1 MIHSIYP
8 TKDKESAS
16 TMSYTHLTKTELIF
30 IEEYFSI
37 GYKGHKIA
45 TKLGRGPET
54 VYRIIRK
61 INQGKTAIEIS
72 SEYKQNKRKCG
83 RKPIELPQDEID
95 YINEKLSENWTP
107 DIIIG
112 RKEKTI
118 SCSMKT
124 LYRMFTKGIFSQ
136 DKLPMKGKRNHNG
149 HQEKRGKQ
157 DFRRTI
163 DEREQEHPT
172 LKKNSAI

>member
-61 INQGKTAIEIS
+61 IKQGKTAIEIY
-72 SEYKQNKRKCG
+72 SEYKQNKHKCG
-83 RKPIELPQDEID
+83 RNTIELPQDEID
-95 YINEKLSENWTP
+95 YINEKQIENRKK
-107 DIIIG
+107 DIIKG
-112 RKEKTI
+112 MKEKI
-118 SCSMKT
+118 
-124 LYRMFTKGIFSQ
+124 LI
-136 DKLPMKGKRNHNG
+136 
-149 HQEKRGKQ
+149 
-157 DFRRTI
+157 I
-163 DEREQEHPT
+163 
-172 LKKNSAI
+172 

>member
-1 MIHSIYP
+1 MI
-8 TKDKESAS
+8 
-16 TMSYTHLTKTELIF
+16 
-30 IEEYFSI
+30 
-37 GYKGHKIA
+37 
-45 TKLGRGPET
+45 
-54 VYRIIRK
+54 IIRK
-61 INQGKTAIEIS
+61 IKQGKTVIEIY

-136 DKLPMKGKRNHNG
+136 DKLPMKGKRNPNG

-157 DFRRTI
+157 AFRRTI

-172 LKKNSAI
+172 LKENSAI

>member
-61 INQGKTAIEIS
+61 IKQGKTAIEIY
-72 SEYKQNKRKCG
+72 SEYKQKKHKCG
-83 RKPIELPQDEID
+83 RNTIELPQDEID
-95 YINEKLSENWTP
+95 YINENLSENKTP
-107 DIIIG
+107 DLIQA
-112 RKEKTI
+112 RKDKTF
-118 SCSMKT
+118 
-124 LYRMFTKGIFSQ
+124 LV
-136 DKLPMKGKRNHNG
+136 
-149 HQEKRGKQ
+149 
-157 DFRRTI
+157 
-163 DEREQEHPT
+163 
-172 LKKNSAI
+172 A